1 MLRYKIKP
9 IDYKMIR
16 SELTPNTTEYTLEVY
31 TIDLRR
37 KDGLRLLDK
46 TDYNPPYMEFLTHI
60 VNDLEDDGFIINYFP
75 TYTTQKNLITGELYQ
90 ERYDTPSFCSP
101 SSESFWSM

>member
-1 MLRYKIKP
+1 M
-9 IDYKMIR
+9 
-16 SELTPNTTEYTLEVY
+16 SPNTTEYTIERY
-31 TIDLRR
+31 KIDLRR

-46 TDYNPPYMEFLTHI
+46 IDYTPSSIESMESAI
-60 VNDLEDDGFIINYFP
+60 RNMEDDGFIINYFP

>member
-1 MLRYKIKP
+1 M
-9 IDYKMIR
+9 
-16 SELTPNTTEYTLEVY
+16 SQNTTEYTIERY
-31 TIDLRR
+31 KIDLRR

-46 TDYNPPYMEFLTHI
+46 IDYIPSSIESMESAI
-60 VNDLEDDGFIINYFP
+60 KNMEDDGFIINCFP

>member
-1 MLRYKIKP
+1 M
-9 IDYKMIR
+9 
-16 SELTPNTTEYTLEVY
+16 SQNTTEYTIERY
-31 TIDLRR
+31 KIDLRR

-46 TDYNPPYMEFLTHI
+46 IDYIPSSIESMESAI
-60 VNDLEDDGFIINYFP
+60 KNMEDDGFIINYFP

>member
-1 MLRYKIKP
+1 M
-9 IDYKMIR
+9 
-16 SELTPNTTEYTLEVY
+16 SQNTTEYTIERY
-31 TIDLRR
+31 KIDLRR

-46 TDYNPPYMEFLTHI
+46 IDYIPSSIESMESAI
-60 VNDLEDDGFIINYFP
+60 RNMEDDGFIINYFP

>member
-1 MLRYKIKP
+1 M
-9 IDYKMIR
+9 
-16 SELTPNTTEYTLEVY
+16 SQNTTEFTIERYK
-31 TIDLRR
+31 IDLRR
-37 KDGLRLLDK
+37 KEGLRLIDRIDYITYDQLDSVVEDLEK
-46 TDYNPPYMEFLTHI
+46 DGYI
-60 VNDLEDDGFIINYFP
+60 VNVFE

>member
-1 MLRYKIKP
+1 M
-9 IDYKMIR
+9 
-16 SELTPNTTEYTLEVY
+16 SQNTTEYTIERY
-31 TIDLRR
+31 KIDLRR

-46 TDYNPPYMEFLTHI
+46 IDYTPSSIESMESAI
-60 VNDLEDDGFIINYFP
+60 RNMEDDGFIINYFP

>member
-1 MLRYKIKP
+1 M
-9 IDYKMIR
+9 
-16 SELTPNTTEYTLEVY
+16 TPNTTEYTIERY

-46 TDYNPPYMEFLTHI
+46 IDYTPSTMELLKNI
-60 VNDLEDDGFIINYFP
+60 VNDLEDDGFIVNYFP
-75 TYTTQKNLITGELYQ
+75 TYTTEKNLLTGELYQ

>member
-1 MLRYKIKP
+1 M
-9 IDYKMIR
+9 
-16 SELTPNTTEYTLEVY
+16 TPNTTEYTIERY

-37 KDGLRLLDK
+37 KDGLRLIDK
-46 TDYNPPYMEFLTHI
+46 TDYTPPYMELLENI
-60 VNDLEDDGFIINYFP
+60 VNDLEDDGFIVNYFP
-75 TYTTQKNLITGELYQ
+75 TYTTEKNLLTGELYQ

>member
-1 MLRYKIKP
+1 M
-9 IDYKMIR
+9 
-16 SELTPNTTEYTLEVY
+16 TPNTTEYTIERY

-37 KDGLRLLDK
+37 KDGLRLIDK
-46 TDYNPPYMEFLTHI
+46 ADYTPSTMELLENI
-60 VNDLEDDGFIINYFP
+60 VNDLEDAGFVINYFP
-75 TYTTQKNLITGELYQ
+75 TYTTEKNLLTGELYQ

>member
-1 MLRYKIKP
+1 MVRYKTKP
-9 IDYKMIR
+9 IDYKLIS

-37 KDGLRLLDK
+37 KDGLRLIDK
-46 TDYNPPYMEFLTHI
+46 IDFTPSYMEVLEVT
-60 VNDLEDDGFIINYFP
+60 VGLLEDDGYIVNYFP
-75 TYTTQKNLITGELYQ
+75 TYTTEKNLLTGELYQ
-90 ERYDTPSFCSP
+90 ERTDTPHFCSP

>member
-1 MLRYKIKP
+1 M
-9 IDYKMIR
+9 
-16 SELTPNTTEYTLEVY
+16 SPNTTEYTIERY
-31 TIDLRR
+31 KIDLRR

-46 TDYNPPYMEFLTHI
+46 IDYIPSSIESMESAI
-60 VNDLEDDGFIINYFP
+60 RNMEDDGFIINYFP
-75 TYTTQKNLITGELYQ
+75 TYTTEKNLITGELYQ

>member
-1 MLRYKIKP
+1 M
-9 IDYKMIR
+9 
-16 SELTPNTTEYTLEVY
+16 SPNTTEYTIERY

-37 KDGLRLLDK
+37 KDGLRLIDK
-46 TDYNPPYMEFLTHI
+46 IDYTPSTMEVLTSV

-75 TYTTQKNLITGELYQ
+75 TYTTEKNLLTGELYQ
-90 ERYDTPSFCSP
+90 ERTDTPHFCSP

>member
-1 MLRYKIKP
+1 M
-9 IDYKMIR
+9 
-16 SELTPNTTEYTLEVY
+16 SQNTTEYTIERY
-31 TIDLRR
+31 KIDLRR
-37 KDGLRLLDK
+37 KDGLRLSDK
-46 TDYNPPYMEFLTHI
+46 IDYTPSSIESMESAI
-60 VNDLEDDGFIINYFP
+60 KNMEDDGFIINYFP

>member
-1 MLRYKIKP
+1 M
-9 IDYKMIR
+9 
-16 SELTPNTTEYTLEVY
+16 SQNTTEYTIERY
-31 TIDLRR
+31 KIDLRR

-46 TDYNPPYMEFLTHI
+46 IDYTPSSIESMESAI
-60 VNDLEDDGFIINYFP
+60 KNMEDDGFIINYFP
-75 TYTTQKNLITGELYQ
+75 TYTTEKNLITGELYQ

>member
-1 MLRYKIKP
+1 M
-9 IDYKMIR
+9 
-16 SELTPNTTEYTLEVY
+16 SPNTTEYTIERY
-31 TIDLRR
+31 KIDLRR

-46 TDYNPPYMEFLTHI
+46 IDYIPSTIESMESAI
-60 VNDLEDDGFIINYFP
+60 RDMEDDGFIINYFP
-75 TYTTQKNLITGELYQ
+75 TYTTEKNLITGELYQ

>member
-1 MLRYKIKP
+1 M
-9 IDYKMIR
+9 
-16 SELTPNTTEYTLEVY
+16 SQNTTEYTIERY
-31 TIDLRR
+31 KIDLRR

-46 TDYNPPYMEFLTHI
+46 IDYIPSSIESMESAI
-60 VNDLEDDGFIINYFP
+60 KNMEDDGFIINYFP
-75 TYTTQKNLITGELYQ
+75 TYTTEKNLITGELYQ